1 MTTKRPVGRPS
12 KLTEDTKKKLEHA
25 LIACC
30 TIAEACAYADIDDS
44 TFRKWSERARAD
56 MEAGKDSEYV
66 TFLTDITRAIE
77 KAKPR
82 LIMLL
87 NKHAEKDYRANLAI
101 LERRYP
107 EDWGKRESIKIDS
120 KVDGSI
126 RIIVEEVDGDES

>member
-1 MTTKRPVGRPS
+1 MTAKRPVGRPS
-12 KLTEDTKKKLEHA
+12 KLTEDTKKKLEQA

-30 TIAEACAYADIDDS
+30 TIAEACAYADIAP
-44 TFRKWSERARAD
+44 TTWKAWMERARAD
-56 MEAGKDSEYV
+56 EEQGKETEY
-66 TFLTDITRAIE
+66 TSFMSQITRAIE
-77 KAKPR
+77 KSKPR

-101 LERRYP
+101 LERRFP
-107 EDWGKRESIKIDS
+107 DDWGKRESIKIDS